1 MIGVATY
8 GYPPM
13 PPPSVAFDGFR
24 VPRQF
29 RFSGYGLGSDLSTG
43 SGQAANFLNTVAP
56 FTGPAA
62 PFVAAAGAVA
72 SMVSQ
77 VAAMFQ
83 GCGQTC
89 VETSDAANQAGAIAT
104 QIRDNY
110 LAEPVHYASLQQI
123 AVDGIQK
130 IFAQL
135 QQVCSN
141 PAMGAAG
148 QRCIS
153 ERLVKGGTAPWCP
166 TSTGCD
172 WITVILDPVLNDPD
186 VVPDPTTA
194 SSIVSTLTSSGY
206 AVPLLVAAIIA
217 GVVLL

>member
-8 GYPPM
+8 GYPPA
-13 PPPSVAFDGFR
+13 PPTALVIDGFR

-29 RFSGYGLGSDLSTG
+29 ALSGYGLGSDLSTG

-72 SMVSQ
+72 SLVSQ
-77 VAAMFQ
+77 VSAMFQ
-83 GCGQTC
+83 GCGPTC
-89 VETSDAANQAGAIAT
+89 VQTSNAANQAGAIAT

-110 LAEPVHYASLQQI
+110 LAQPVHYASLQQI
-123 AVDGIQK
+123 AVNGIQQ

-148 QRCIS
+148 ERCIS

-166 TSTGCD
+166 TTTGCD
-172 WITVILDPVLNDPD
+172 WITVILDPVLNDPN
-186 VVPDPTTA
+186 VVPDPTTE
-194 SSIVSTLTSSGY
+194 SSVVSSLTSSGF
-206 AVPLLVAAIIA
+206 AVPLLVAALIA
-217 GVVLL
+217 GVLLI